1 MQNHNWPWGKVRR
14 RGWVRHSMEHG
25 RWNPTGD
32 EDPKGSRAKP
42 KTDGSP
48 RTEFRVNNG
57 LQGRRTSTFS
67 QSRFLAAATNS
78 DIRSES
84 SLVVY

>member
-14 RGWVRHSMEHG
+14 RGWVRHSMADG
-25 RWNPTGD
+25 IR
-32 EDPKGSRAKP
+32 RATKAPRAKRTKP

-48 RTEFRVNNG
+48 RAEFRVNNG